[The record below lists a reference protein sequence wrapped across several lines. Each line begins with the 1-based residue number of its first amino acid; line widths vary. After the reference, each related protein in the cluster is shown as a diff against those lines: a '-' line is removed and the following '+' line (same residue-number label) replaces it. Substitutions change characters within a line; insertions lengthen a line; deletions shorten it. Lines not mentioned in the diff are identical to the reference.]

1 MQVTGGGELFD
12 PYVSQTSDNL
22 THISFTGVDLAIR
35 RPPVT
40 AFLRPA
46 SAVKMTASKPGGA
59 RAMDEGVLDPLM
71 AWMLERAGLQPAAY
85 RPAAMQRRVSAC
97 LRQLRV
103 TSADSARALIE
114 RRPEMLP
121 FALNTVL
128 IGVSEFFRDRP
139 VFDYLKTAVLPEL
152 ARTGGALRV
161 CSAGASGGQEL
172 YSVAMLLAEAGLL
185 ERSEL
190 LGVDCRADA
199 IRRAQAGVYGPDDM
213 AGVETAR
220 RERFFQPMDSRWA
233 VRAELKQS
241 ARWHVADLLAFEAG
255 GPCDLI
261 LFRNVAIYFNE
272 THSAE
277 AWERLCAQLAPGG
290 FLVTGK
296 AEKPPASLP
305 LTRLV
310 PSIYRKNLT

>member
-1 MQVTGGGELFD
+1 MK
-12 PYVSQTSDNL
+12 
-22 THISFTGVDLAIR
+22 A
-35 RPPVT
+35 
-40 AFLRPA
+40 PA
-46 SAVKMTASKPGGA
+46 DKRDKPAMA
-59 RAMDEGVLDPLM
+59 RQMDAGVLDPLM

-103 TSADSARALIE
+103 TSADSARALME
-114 RRPEMLP
+114 AKPEMLP

-139 VFDYLKTAVLPEL
+139 VFDYLQREVLPEL

-185 ERSEL
+185 GRSEL

-199 IRRAQAGVYGPDDM
+199 IRRAQAGVFGSEDM
-213 AGVETAR
+213 AGVETVR
-220 RERFFQPMDSRWA
+220 RERFFQPAGPRWA
-233 VRAELKQS
+233 VRAELRRPV
-241 ARWHVADLLAFEAG
+241 RWQVADLLAFEADG
-255 GPCDLI
+255 LCDLI

-277 AWERLCAQLAPGG
+277 AWERLCAQLTPGG

-305 LTRLV
+305 ITRLA